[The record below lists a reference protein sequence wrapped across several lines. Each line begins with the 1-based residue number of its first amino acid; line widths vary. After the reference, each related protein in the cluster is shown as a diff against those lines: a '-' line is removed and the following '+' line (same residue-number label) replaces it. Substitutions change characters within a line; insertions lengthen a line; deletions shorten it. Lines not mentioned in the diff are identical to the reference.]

1 MENQTSDI
9 SHLLR
14 DPVYITWIRG
24 KKRQKTIQK
33 RIFRLLKRQRFF
45 ILNTGDEEL
54 FIDGG
59 AWVWQKGDNGKYNKI
74 VGNAQ
79 KFFPFI
85 QSRRTNNRFS
95 RTWEYIE
102 ESK

>member
-1 MENQTSDI
+1 MNNEQVDI

-14 DPVYITWIRG
+14 DPVHITWIRG
-24 KKRQKTIQK
+24 KKRQKMVQK

-45 ILNTGDEEL
+45 ILNTGEEEL

-59 AWVWQKGDNGKYNKI
+59 AWVWQKGDNEKYNKI
-74 VGNAQ
+74 IGNAQ
-79 KFFPFI
+79 NFFPFI
-85 QSRRTNNRFS
+85 QSRRTTNRFS

-102 ESK
+102 EPK

>member
-1 MENQTSDI
+1 MNDEQIDI

-33 RIFRLLKRQRFF
+33 RIFRLLKKQRFF
-45 ILNTGDEEL
+45 ILNTGEEEL
-54 FIDGG
+54 FIDAG

-74 VGNAQ
+74 WGHAE

-85 QSRRTNNRFS
+85 KRKPTTNIWSRVWR
-95 RTWEYIE
+95 YVE
-102 ESK
+102 ESE